1 MLLTSLNLSHFP
13 VSHLS
18 SRKLPL
24 SERAETCPKAT
35 AHTHSKATL
44 SICGH
49 TTAHTDRERTLG
61 PAVGHRNRAET
72 EAVQS
77 ASHLRRTLSVSSVN
91 INTELSG
98 GFFLPCRISCSPD
111 CMCSLPFLPLLPH
124 RLSAPAVCAQ
134 QKTGT
139 RSDACT
145 SSVSFSVFLYP
156 RVADAPDCWM
166 WCCYQLKR
174 FPVITAYENCS
185 AGLQYLQFCARIY
198 CNSHSNNKLL
208 SVSMMYIFLY
218 TFSIKYT
225 KGGKNKHI

>member
-49 TTAHTDRERTLG
+49 TTAHTDWERTLG

-111 CMCSLPFLPLLPH
+111 CMCSLPFLSLVTAASPPSPSLRTGCLCAAENGNALGCVHELCVFFCFFVSARSRRSWLLDVVL
-124 RLSAPAVCAQ
+124 LSAKAIS
-134 QKTGT
+134 
-139 RSDACT
+139 SDYR
-145 SSVSFSVFLYP
+145 L
-156 RVADAPDCWM
+156 R
-166 WCCYQLKR
+166 
-174 FPVITAYENCS
+174 
-185 AGLQYLQFCARIY
+185 
-198 CNSHSNNKLL
+198 KL
-208 SVSMMYIFLY
+208 
-218 TFSIKYT
+218 
-225 KGGKNKHI
+225 